1 MPGTLLAKAYPTA
14 DEWKLLVESF
24 SSDAIAHK
32 LLLAHV
38 PYVFRN
44 EPAKFAVFRRVMAD
58 AFNVEST
65 AVFIVGSAMAG
76 RSLKGKDIEKE
87 YSAESDIDALIISEP
102 LFTTLLMDS
111 LEWVASTT
119 KSRKND
125 KGEYEQPKLSEDTLD
140 SINKLSQNAVKGI
153 WRPDSLPKGVKTR
166 EDFFGRFERV
176 SLHTLGLQL
185 SEDTVAHV
193 NGRVARSFED
203 AVSDLGNSIYR
214 LKLEFREI
222 AKKHKRVEESKNG
235 DDSATPAATTT
246 QATSAKRGGDDHPMF
261 TTGDQAGRPQL
272 QSSDGT

>member
-1 MPGTLLAKAYPTA
+1 MSGTLLATPYPTA
-14 DEWKLLVESF
+14 AEWKKLVESF

-38 PYVFRN
+38 PFVFRN
-44 EPAKFAVFRRVMAD
+44 EPAKYAVFRRVMAD
-58 AFNVEST
+58 AFKVEST

-76 RSLKGKDIEKE
+76 RSLKGKDIDEE
-87 YSAESDIDALIISEP
+87 YSPESDIDTLIISEP
-102 LFTTLLMDS
+102 LFTSLLMES
-111 LEWVASTT
+111 LEWVADVTRST
-119 KSRKND
+119 KND
-125 KGEYEQPKLSEDTLD
+125 RGEYEQPNLGEDAFD

-166 EDFFGRFERV
+166 EEFFGKFERV

-185 SEDTVAHV
+185 SDDTVAHV

-222 AKKHKRVEESKNG
+222 AKKRKNAEAAEK
-235 DDSATPAATTT
+235 SRAVQVPAAV
-246 QATSAKRGGDDHPMF
+246 DN
-261 TTGDQAGRPQL
+261 
-272 QSSDGT
+272 

>member
-1 MPGTLLAKAYPTA
+1 MPGTLLATAYPTA
-14 DEWKLLVESF
+14 AEWKQLVESF

-65 AVFIVGSAMAG
+65 AVFIVGSAMVG
-76 RSLKGKDIEKE
+76 RSLKGKDINNE
-87 YSAESDIDALIISEP
+87 YSPESDIDTLIISEP
-102 LFTTLLMDS
+102 LFTTLLMES
-111 LEWVASTT
+111 LEWVAAVT
-119 KSRKND
+119 KSKKND
-125 KGEYEQPKLSEDTLD
+125 QGDYEQPKLDEETLD
-140 SINKLSQNAVKGI
+140 CINKLSQNAVKGI
-153 WRPDSLPKGVKTR
+153 WRPDSLPKGARTR
-166 EDFFGRFERV
+166 EDFFGKFERV

-214 LKLEFREI
+214 LKLELRGI
-222 AKKHKRVEESKNG
+222 AKEQKKAVAADQDQG
-235 DDSATPAATTT
+235 TPAVVPA
-246 QATSAKRGGDDHPMF
+246 SAAKSLAEPEKDGSYGAP
-261 TTGDQAGRPQL
+261 RPSKAQK
-272 QSSDGT
+272 